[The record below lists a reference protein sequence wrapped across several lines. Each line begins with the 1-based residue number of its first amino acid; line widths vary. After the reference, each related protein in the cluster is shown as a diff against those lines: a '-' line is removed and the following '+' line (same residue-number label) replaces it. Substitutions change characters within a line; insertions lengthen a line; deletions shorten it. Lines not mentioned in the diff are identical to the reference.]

1 MIISKEHIFKISKN
15 ILPFSDA
22 GSTNFSLFQLLRLSL
37 FQISVGMATVMLA
50 GTLNRVMI
58 VELLVPAS
66 LVAIM
71 IAIPVLIAPLRTFYG
86 HKSDT
91 YKSFIGWKRIPYM
104 WFGSLFQFG
113 GLAIM
118 PFAIIILSGDQT
130 VGPSWAGE
138 VLVAIAFLFTGIGM
152 HITQTVGL
160 ALAADRATKE
170 NRPRVVALLYF
181 MFLFG
186 MGISAVVIG
195 ILLADFSKL
204 RLIQVVQGSA
214 VLTLILNLVAV
225 WRQEQIIIN
234 QQKNDKS
241 EKFFLSWKK
250 FISDRKTNSLIW
262 VVFWGTLAF
271 SMQDVLLEPYGGQIL
286 GLSVSE
292 TTNLTGVWALG
303 ALLGLAL
310 AANNSKKTVSSVSNA
325 MTALLIGIVGFS
337 AIIFSSPM
345 QFPFLYFL
353 GTLFIG
359 FGTGL
364 FSVSLLIIA
373 MALSSKTN
381 LGSGF
386 ILGSWGAAQ
395 AIGAGLGIAVGGILR
410 DLVNKIALSGY
421 LGSTFENNSIGY
433 IFVYHLEILFIFI
446 TLIVLG
452 MLSQEINKRK
462 IKDHDQKSFG
472 FSIVQLYNFL

>member
-66 LVAIM
+66 LVAVM

-86 HKSDT
+86 YKSDT

-214 VLTLILNLVAV
+214 VLTLILNLIAV

-234 QQKNDKS
+234 NQKNDKS

-310 AANNSKKTVSSVSNA
+310 AANNSKKTGSSVSNA

-410 DLVNKIALSGY
+410 DVVNKIALSGY

-446 TLIVLG
+446 TLIALG

-462 IKDHDQKSFG
+462 IKDHAQKSFG
-472 FSIVQLYNFL
+472 LTEIPS

>member
-310 AANNSKKTVSSVSNA
+310 AANNSKKTISSVSNA

-395 AIGAGLGIAVGGILR
+395 ALGAGLGIAVGGILR
-410 DLVNKIALSGY
+410 DVVNKIALSGY

-472 FSIVQLYNFL
+472 LTEIPS

>member
-22 GSTNFSLFQLLRLSL
+22 GSSNFSLFQLLRLSL

-66 LVAIM
+66 LVAVM

-214 VLTLILNLVAV
+214 VLTLFLNLVAV

-234 QQKNDKS
+234 NQKNDKS

-292 TTNLTGVWALG
+292 TTNLTGLWALG

-410 DLVNKIALSGY
+410 DVVNKIALSGY

-433 IFVYHLEILFIFI
+433 IFVYHLEILLIFI
-446 TLIVLG
+446 TLIALG

-462 IKDHDQKSFG
+462 IKDHAQKSFG
-472 FSIVQLYNFL
+472 LSEIPS

>member
-1 MIISKEHIFKISKN
+1 MIISKDHIFKISKK

-22 GSTNFSLFQLLRLSL
+22 ASSKFSLLQLLRLSL
-37 FQISVGMATVMLA
+37 FQVSVGMATVMLA

-66 LVAIM
+66 LVAVM
-71 IAIPVLIAPLRTFYG
+71 IAIPVLIAPMRTFYG

-113 GLAIM
+113 GLAVM

-130 VGPSWAGE
+130 VGPDWAGE
-138 VLVAIAFLFTGIGM
+138 VLVAIAFLLTGIGM

-160 ALAADRATKE
+160 ALAADKASKE
-170 NRPRVVALLYF
+170 TRPRVVALLYF

-186 MGISAVVIG
+186 MGVSAIVIG
-195 ILLADFSKL
+195 ALLEDFSKL

-214 VLTLILNLVAV
+214 VLTLIFNLIAV
-225 WRQEQIIIN
+225 WRQERIIII
-234 QQKNDKS
+234 KNAMNKS
-241 EKFFLSWKK
+241 EDRFFISWKK
-250 FISDRKTNSLIW
+250 FISDRKSNSLIW

-286 GLSVSE
+286 GLSVSD
-292 TTNLTGVWALG
+292 TTNLTGIWAIG

-310 AANNSKKTVSSVSNA
+310 AANNSKKTISSVSNA

-345 QFPFLYFL
+345 QFPFLYYL

-373 MALSSKTN
+373 MALSSATK

-386 ILGSWGAAQ
+386 VLGSWGASQ
-395 AIGAGLGIAVGGILR
+395 AIGAGLGIAIGGIIR
-410 DLVNKIALSGY
+410 DIVNKMALNGY
-421 LGSTFENNSIGY
+421 FGSTFENNSIGY

-446 TLIVLG
+446 TLIALG
-452 MLSQEINKRK
+452 MLSQELNKRK
-462 IKDHDQKSFG
+462 IKNNGQKSFG
-472 FSIVQLYNFL
+472 LTEIPS

>member
-410 DLVNKIALSGY
+410 DVVNKIALSGY
-421 LGSTFENNSIGY
+421 LGPTFENNSIGY

-462 IKDHDQKSFG
+462 IKDHAQKSFG
-472 FSIVQLYNFL
+472 LTEIPS

>member
-66 LVAIM
+66 LVAVM

-214 VLTLILNLVAV
+214 VLTLFLNLVAV

-234 QQKNDKS
+234 NQKNDKS

-410 DLVNKIALSGY
+410 DVVNKIALSGY

-462 IKDHDQKSFG
+462 IKDHAQKSFG
-472 FSIVQLYNFL
+472 LSEIPS

>member
-22 GSTNFSLFQLLRLSL
+22 GSANFSLFKLLRLSL

-66 LVAIM
+66 LVAVM

-214 VLTLILNLVAV
+214 VLTLFLNLVAV

-234 QQKNDKS
+234 NQKNDKS

-286 GLSVSE
+286 GLSVAE

-303 ALLGLAL
+303 ALFGLAL

-345 QFPFLYFL
+345 QFPLLYFL

-410 DLVNKIALSGY
+410 DVVNKIALSGY

-433 IFVYHLEILFIFI
+433 IFVYHLEILLIFI
-446 TLIVLG
+446 TLIALG

-462 IKDHDQKSFG
+462 IKDHAQKSFG
-472 FSIVQLYNFL
+472 LTEIPS

>member
-66 LVAIM
+66 LVAVM

-214 VLTLILNLVAV
+214 VLTLFLNLVAV

-234 QQKNDKS
+234 NQKNDKS

-410 DLVNKIALSGY
+410 DVVNKIALSGY

-472 FSIVQLYNFL
+472 LTEIPS

>member
-1 MIISKEHIFKISKN
+1 MIISKEHIFRISKN

-395 AIGAGLGIAVGGILR
+395 ALGAGLGIAVGGILR
-410 DLVNKIALSGY
+410 DVVNKIALSGY

-472 FSIVQLYNFL
+472 LTEIPS

>member
-22 GSTNFSLFQLLRLSL
+22 GNANFSLFQLLRLSL

-373 MALSSKTN
+373 MVLSSKSN

-410 DLVNKIALSGY
+410 DVVNKIALSGY

-472 FSIVQLYNFL
+472 LTEIPS

>member
-22 GSTNFSLFQLLRLSL
+22 GSSNFSLFQLLRLSL

-410 DLVNKIALSGY
+410 DVVNKIALSGY

-472 FSIVQLYNFL
+472 LTEIPS

>member
-1 MIISKEHIFKISKN
+1 MIVSKEHIFKISKN

-66 LVAIM
+66 LVAVM

-86 HKSDT
+86 YKSDT

-195 ILLADFSKL
+195 LLLADFSKL

-225 WRQEQIIIN
+225 WRQEQVIIN
-234 QQKNDKS
+234 NHKNDKS

-410 DLVNKIALSGY
+410 DVVNKLALSGY

-446 TLIVLG
+446 TLIALG

-462 IKDHDQKSFG
+462 IKDHAQKSFG
-472 FSIVQLYNFL
+472 LTEIPS

>member
-22 GSTNFSLFQLLRLSL
+22 GSANFSLFQLLRLSL

-71 IAIPVLIAPLRTFYG
+71 IAIPVLIAPLRTFFG

-234 QQKNDKS
+234 NQKNDKS

-410 DLVNKIALSGY
+410 DVVNKIALSGY

-472 FSIVQLYNFL
+472 LTEIPS

>member
-1 MIISKEHIFKISKN
+1 MIVSKEHIFKISKN

-214 VLTLILNLVAV
+214 VLTLILNLLAV

-410 DLVNKIALSGY
+410 DVVNKIALSGY

-462 IKDHDQKSFG
+462 IKDHAQKSFG
-472 FSIVQLYNFL
+472 LTEIPS

>member
-225 WRQEQIIIN
+225 WRQEKIIIN

-310 AANNSKKTVSSVSNA
+310 AANNSKKTVSSISNA

-410 DLVNKIALSGY
+410 DVVNKIALSGY

-462 IKDHDQKSFG
+462 IKDHAQKSFG
-472 FSIVQLYNFL
+472 FTEIPS

>member
-66 LVAIM
+66 LVAVM

-214 VLTLILNLVAV
+214 VLTLFLNLVAV

-234 QQKNDKS
+234 NQKNDKS

-292 TTNLTGVWALG
+292 TTNLTGLWALG

-410 DLVNKIALSGY
+410 DVVNKIALSGY

-433 IFVYHLEILFIFI
+433 IFVYHLEILLIFI

-462 IKDHDQKSFG
+462 IKDHNQKSFG
-472 FSIVQLYNFL
+472 LTEIPS

>member
-104 WFGSLFQFG
+104 WFGSLYQFG

-410 DLVNKIALSGY
+410 DVVNKIALSGY

-472 FSIVQLYNFL
+472 LTEIPS

>member
-310 AANNSKKTVSSVSNA
+310 AANNSKKIVSSVSNA

-410 DLVNKIALSGY
+410 DVVNKIALSGY

-472 FSIVQLYNFL
+472 LTEIPS

>member
-410 DLVNKIALSGY
+410 DVVNKIALSGY

-472 FSIVQLYNFL
+472 LTEMPS

>member
-22 GSTNFSLFQLLRLSL
+22 GSANFSLFQLLRLSL

-234 QQKNDKS
+234 QQKIDKS

-410 DLVNKIALSGY
+410 DVVNKIALSGY

-472 FSIVQLYNFL
+472 LTEIPS

>member
-22 GSTNFSLFQLLRLSL
+22 GSANFSLFQLLRLSL

-66 LVAIM
+66 LVAVM

-234 QQKNDKS
+234 NQKNDKS

-325 MTALLIGIVGFS
+325 MAALLIGIVGFS

-410 DLVNKIALSGY
+410 DVVNKIALSGY
-421 LGSTFENNSIGY
+421 LGPTFENNSIGY

-472 FSIVQLYNFL
+472 LTEIPS

>member
-170 NRPRVVALLYF
+170 NRPRVAALLYF

-410 DLVNKIALSGY
+410 DVVNKIALSGY

-472 FSIVQLYNFL
+472 LTEIPS

>member
-410 DLVNKIALSGY
+410 DVVNKIALSGY

-472 FSIVQLYNFL
+472 FTEIPS

>member
-395 AIGAGLGIAVGGILR
+395 ALGAGLGIAVGGILR
-410 DLVNKIALSGY
+410 DVVNKIALSGY

-472 FSIVQLYNFL
+472 LTEIPS

>member
-22 GSTNFSLFQLLRLSL
+22 GSANFSLFQLLRLSL

-181 MFLFG
+181 MFLLG

-234 QQKNDKS
+234 HQKNDKS

-303 ALLGLAL
+303 ALIGLAL

-395 AIGAGLGIAVGGILR
+395 AIGTGLGIAVGGILR
-410 DLVNKIALSGY
+410 DVVNKIALSGY

-472 FSIVQLYNFL
+472 LTEIPS

>member
-1 MIISKEHIFKISKN
+1 MIVSKEHIFKISKN

-58 VELLVPAS
+58 VEFLIPAS
-66 LVAIM
+66 LVAVM

-86 HKSDT
+86 YKSDT

-195 ILLADFSKL
+195 LLLADFSKL

-225 WRQEQIIIN
+225 WRQEQVIIN
-234 QQKNDKS
+234 NQKNDKS

-410 DLVNKIALSGY
+410 DVVNKLALSGY

-446 TLIVLG
+446 TLIALG

-462 IKDHDQKSFG
+462 IKDHAQKSFG
-472 FSIVQLYNFL
+472 LTEIPS

>member
-22 GSTNFSLFQLLRLSL
+22 GSTKFSLFQLLRLSL

-58 VELLVPAS
+58 VELFVPAS

-71 IAIPVLIAPLRTFYG
+71 IAIPILIAPLRTFYG

-410 DLVNKIALSGY
+410 DVVNKIALSGY

-472 FSIVQLYNFL
+472 LTEIPS

>member
-234 QQKNDKS
+234 QQKNNKS

-410 DLVNKIALSGY
+410 DVVNKIALSGY

-472 FSIVQLYNFL
+472 LTEIPS

>member
-66 LVAIM
+66 LVAVM

-186 MGISAVVIG
+186 MGISAIVIG

-214 VLTLILNLVAV
+214 VLTLFLNLVAV

-234 QQKNDKS
+234 NQKNDKS

-292 TTNLTGVWALG
+292 TTNLTGLWALG

-325 MTALLIGIVGFS
+325 MIALLIGIVGFS

-395 AIGAGLGIAVGGILR
+395 AIGTGLGIAVGGILR
-410 DLVNKIALSGY
+410 DVVNKIALSGY

-433 IFVYHLEILFIFI
+433 IFVYHLEILLIFI
-446 TLIVLG
+446 TLIALG

-462 IKDHDQKSFG
+462 IKDHAQKSFG
-472 FSIVQLYNFL
+472 LSEIPS

>member
-310 AANNSKKTVSSVSNA
+310 AANNSKKTVSSLSNA

-410 DLVNKIALSGY
+410 DVVNKIALSGY

-472 FSIVQLYNFL
+472 LTEIPS

>member
-66 LVAIM
+66 LVAVM

-410 DLVNKIALSGY
+410 DVVNKIALSGY

-472 FSIVQLYNFL
+472 LTEIPS

>member
-1 MIISKEHIFKISKN
+1 MIVFKEHIFKISKN

-66 LVAIM
+66 LVAVM

-86 HKSDT
+86 YKSDT

-195 ILLADFSKL
+195 LLLADFSKL

-225 WRQEQIIIN
+225 WRQEQVIIN
-234 QQKNDKS
+234 NQKNDKS

-410 DLVNKIALSGY
+410 DVVNKLALSGY

-472 FSIVQLYNFL
+472 LTEIPS

>member
-22 GSTNFSLFQLLRLSL
+22 GSANFSLFQLLRLSL

-353 GTLFIG
+353 GTLLIG

-410 DLVNKIALSGY
+410 DVVNKIALSGY

-472 FSIVQLYNFL
+472 LTEIPS

>member
-22 GSTNFSLFQLLRLSL
+22 GSANFSLFQLLRLSL

-66 LVAIM
+66 LVAVM

-410 DLVNKIALSGY
+410 DVVNKIALSGY

-472 FSIVQLYNFL
+472 LTEIPS

>member
-1 MIISKEHIFKISKN
+1 
-15 ILPFSDA
+15 
-22 GSTNFSLFQLLRLSL
+22 
-37 FQISVGMATVMLA
+37 MLA

-214 VLTLILNLVAV
+214 VLTLILNLAAV

-410 DLVNKIALSGY
+410 DVVNKIALSGY

-433 IFVYHLEILFIFI
+433 IFVYLS
-446 TLIVLG
+446 LIH
-452 MLSQEINKRK
+452 I
-462 IKDHDQKSFG
+462 
-472 FSIVQLYNFL
+472 

>member
-225 WRQEQIIIN
+225 WRQEKIIIN

-410 DLVNKIALSGY
+410 DVVNKIALSGY

-472 FSIVQLYNFL
+472 LTEIPS

>member
-160 ALAADRATKE
+160 ALAADKATKE

-214 VLTLILNLVAV
+214 VLTLFLNLVAV

-234 QQKNDKS
+234 NQKNDKS

-410 DLVNKIALSGY
+410 DVVNKIALSGY

-472 FSIVQLYNFL
+472 FTEIPS

>member
-1 MIISKEHIFKISKN
+1 MIVSKEHIFKISKN

-66 LVAIM
+66 LVAVM

-86 HKSDT
+86 YKSDT

-195 ILLADFSKL
+195 LLLADFSKL

-234 QQKNDKS
+234 NQKNDKS

-410 DLVNKIALSGY
+410 DVVNKLALSGY

-446 TLIVLG
+446 TLIALG

-462 IKDHDQKSFG
+462 IKDHTQKRFG
-472 FSIVQLYNFL
+472 LTEIPS